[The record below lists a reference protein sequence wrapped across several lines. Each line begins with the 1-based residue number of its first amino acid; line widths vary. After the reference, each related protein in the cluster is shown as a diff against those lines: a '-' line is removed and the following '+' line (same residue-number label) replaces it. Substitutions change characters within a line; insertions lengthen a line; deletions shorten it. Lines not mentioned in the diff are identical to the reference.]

1 MKIKNFE
8 GNTFID
14 HLNKENNTIIGKG
27 YEISKEN
34 NIWIGNFIYDK
45 DTNTYIKNEE
55 NSIIQ
60 IIKNILFQ

>member
-1 MKIKNFE
+1 MNIVKIKNFE

-34 NIWIGNFIYDK
+34 NI
-45 DTNTYIKNEE
+45 
-55 NSIIQ
+55 
-60 IIKNILFQ
+60 